1 MFCLKFVQFYFIKSL
16 TWFDILLYNA
26 VYNAYMQF
34 FFLNVQIPFGA
45 TVFTIFVPLPYLLLI
60 ISKAVTVM
68 FFPHSDQR
76 LPLIICSDL

>member
-26 VYNAYMQF
+26 YMQF
-34 FFLNVQIPFGA
+34 FFLNVQMPFGA

-60 ISKAVTVM
+60 ISNAVTVI
-68 FFPHSDQR
+68 FSLTQINGCLSSSALTSD
-76 LPLIICSDL
+76 P